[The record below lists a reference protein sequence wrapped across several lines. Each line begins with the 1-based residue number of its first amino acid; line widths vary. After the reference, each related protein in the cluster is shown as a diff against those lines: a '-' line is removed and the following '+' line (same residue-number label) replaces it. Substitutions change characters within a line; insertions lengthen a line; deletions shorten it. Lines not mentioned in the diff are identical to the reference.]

1 MSCSPDEE
9 PKPLHQAITKLM
21 QLMIQAAQDGIITPQ
36 LSFVSYVIQ
45 TLVHSTN
52 VKTMAVMTP
61 LLNLVSPALV
71 IFRINSFFCS

>member
-1 MSCSPDEE
+1 
-9 PKPLHQAITKLM
+9 M

-52 VKTMAVMTP
+52 VKTMAGMAP

-71 IFRINSFFCS
+71 IFRNNVFFCS